1 MLQERDLKQYMDTCG
16 GIMHMSNVMVGITA
30 LCLLWAY
37 LAQLKQISVT
47 VCKYCNKYF
56 TYSDIQ
62 ILLKYKLSTAEK
74 Q

>member
-1 MLQERDLKQYMDTCG
+1 
-16 GIMHMSNVMVGITA
+16 MSNVMVGITA